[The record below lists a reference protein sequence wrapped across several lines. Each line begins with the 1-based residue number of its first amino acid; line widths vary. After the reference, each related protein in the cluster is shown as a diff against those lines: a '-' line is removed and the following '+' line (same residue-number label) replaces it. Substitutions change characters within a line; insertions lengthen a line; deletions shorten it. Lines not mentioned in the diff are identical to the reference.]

1 MCRVNNMLPNNKWV
15 KDEIKRDGN
24 KNYEINENGNT
35 ITQNLWDVT
44 KEVLRGNFITINVYI
59 KKNESSQTTKLNI

>member
-15 KDEIKRDGN
+15 KDEIKRDGK

-44 KEVLRGNFITINVYI
+44 KAVLRGNFITINVYI